1 MMLLLAGCGLFST
14 RTPEEPDTGKS
25 SFIPPTSAQ
34 IVVSNFISAISEKN
48 VDNYIQCLAD
58 TAQSDKFYFFFKP
71 SADAFSLYS
80 SIYANWNLYSE
91 RNYFNK
97 LISVMPREKK
107 PQLVLN
113 NSRFEVL
120 LPDSAVFV
128 ADYDLIVEHQ
138 LNSVDKKFHGA
149 LQFTIFPRANGL
161 WSIKSWYDLQNYQD
175 SIQSWSFLKAQ
186 LVN

>member
-1 MMLLLAGCGLFST
+1 
-14 RTPEEPDTGKS
+14 
-25 SFIPPTSAQ
+25 
-34 IVVSNFISAISEKN
+34 
-48 VDNYIQCLAD
+48 
-58 TAQSDKFYFFFKP
+58 
-71 SADAFSLYS
+71 
-80 SIYANWNLYSE
+80 
-91 RNYFNK
+91 
-97 LISVMPREKK
+97 MPREKK

-128 ADYDLIVEHQ
+128 ADYELIVEHQ

-149 LQFTIFPRANGL
+149 LQFTIYPRANGL